1 MKERDEKMKRE
12 KNILSLKLKMYR
24 QQNDMTQEDLAELLE
39 VSDKSISKW
48 ELGKGYPSKKNM
60 VKISEVLQVPLEV
73 LMIEEQKE
81 DNRLVKSLKYSFV
94 SYCIIFGL
102 TIFIRGIR
110 NGNEYSNIL
119 SRDLSEIL
127 KIVLIEFGQNTYF
140 SLLPAIIIGFVFYF
154 YIFPKQKDD

>member
-1 MKERDEKMKRE
+1 MKSEE
-12 KNILSLKLKMYR
+12 NVLSLKLKMYR
-24 QQNDMTQEDLAELLE
+24 QQNEMTQEDLAELLE

-73 LMIEEQKE
+73 LMIEEQTE
-81 DNRLVKSLKYSFV
+81 DNRFAKSLKYSLV

-102 TIFIRGIR
+102 TLFIRGIR

-119 SRDLSEIL
+119 SRDLSDIL
-127 KIVLIEFGQNTYF
+127 KIVLIEFGQNIYF
-140 SLLPAIIIGFVFYF
+140 ALPPAVIIGLVFYF
-154 YIFPKQKDD
+154 YIFPKERDD